1 LLPKRP
7 KACGEFEKFGDTLF
21 VDTAEHE
28 MNSFKGLSEA
38 TIRVFGCDALVGVV
52 HGHTAGAAERP
63 HVRQGQERA
72 RPIQNKSFLGFQ
84 RDRGPKSGDLG
95 EARPVAREMR
105 LLGLANN
112 GIDELVGYGKG
123 LSFFW

>member
-1 LLPKRP
+1 M
-7 KACGEFEKFGDTLF
+7 FEKVGDTLF

-28 MNSFKGLSEA
+28 MNSFKGLSGA
-38 TIRVFGCDALVGVV
+38 TIRIFGCDALVAVV
-52 HGHTAGAAERP
+52 NGYSAGAAERP

-72 RPIQNKSFLGFQ
+72 RSIQNKSFLGSQ

-105 LLGLANN
+105 LLGLAND
-112 GIDELVGYGKG
+112 GIDELVGYGKR
-123 LSFFW
+123 LLFFW